1 MKKRYAFVGMLTL
14 SMFASLQ
21 SKAQNYQPFGSE
33 SRKVFATLDH
43 STTYSLAFDSAVVAG
58 DSTVYYNFFDVQ
70 DTMVETSCVWW
81 GGPYCTLQDKPTWAG
96 PRVASHTDGSHTFRN
111 VSGEALN
118 FTFHTNAQ
126 DTTLLYADN
135 TQRFRL
141 VYDNTAS
148 VVVLGQPDNVRQ
160 WRILHTDL
168 SGTPI
173 NSPLNNTPITVGES
187 IGLIRFFRVDSF
199 PQVLEPL
206 ELVGQ
211 AEPALGI
218 HVITPA
224 TLEDHQ
230 PGDVIQFNESSQY
243 YLGPP
248 WLNFDRYR
256 KWTYL
261 SRTEGMD
268 AVYYSVRQE
277 LYDPADNTLAID
289 TIDQSFD
296 RSTIIASIPFERFDG
311 THPVLAEVD
320 YCGLPL
326 WTYVHTLNQGAGYC
340 AEENC
345 WGPVDTGGPPPYGDN
360 TYVPGLGIYHASAA
374 VVSPNGWSTS
384 GQVVYFNKNGQ
395 ECGQEIVMG
404 LPAISAAPSLTLSPN
419 PTDGLLSI
427 STTRAMKAITLR
439 DASGRM
445 VLQATLQGQ
454 IGKLDLGSLPQGLYL
469 AEVLFSSGARA
480 TSRVLVSAR

>member
-1 MKKRYAFVGMLTL
+1 MKNRYTFSGVIVLGLFT
-14 SMFASLQ
+14 FAPAR
-21 SKAQNYQPFGSE
+21 AQNYQPFGSE

-43 STTYSLAFDSAVVAG
+43 SATYSLAFDSAVVAG
-58 DSTVYYNFFDVQ
+58 DSTAYFNFFDVQ

-81 GGPYCTLQDKPTWAG
+81 GGPYCALQDKPTWAG
-96 PRVASHTDGSHTFRN
+96 PRMVSRTDGSHTFYN
-111 VSGEALN
+111 VWGEALN
-118 FTFHTNAQ
+118 IAFHTDAQ
-126 DTTLLYADN
+126 DTTLIYADN

-148 VVVLGQPDNVRQ
+148 TVVLGQTDNVRQ

-173 NSPLNNTPITVGES
+173 NSPLNNGSITVGET

-199 PQVLEPL
+199 PQVLQPL
-206 ELVGQ
+206 EMVGQ
-211 AEPALGI
+211 VEPALGI

-289 TIDQSFD
+289 TIDQNFD

-311 THPVLAEVD
+311 THPTLSELN

-326 WTYVHTLNQGAGYC
+326 WTYVHTLNQGSGYC
-340 AEENC
+340 PEENC
-345 WGPVDTGGPPPYGDN
+345 WGSVDTGGPPPYGDN
-360 TYVPGLGIYHASAA
+360 TYVPGLGVYHSSAA
-374 VVSPNGWSTS
+374 VTSPNGYAVNN
-384 GQVVYFNKNGQ
+384 QVVYFEKDGVA
-395 ECGQEIVMG
+395 CGQEIVMNV
-404 LPAISAAPSLTLSPN
+404 PALSAAPTLTLTPN

-427 STTRAMKAITLR
+427 STTRAMMAISLR
-439 DASGRM
+439 DAAGRI
-445 VLQATLQGQ
+445 VLQAALRGRN
-454 IGKLDLGSLPQGLYL
+454 GSVDLGALPQGVYL
-469 AEVLFSSGARA
+469 AEVLFSSGERA
-480 TSRVLVSAR
+480 TSRVLVGMK